1 MHHIR
6 QDRFFNLLPGV
17 TDEQFKNSQFL
28 KLYDQTERC
37 PSCSS
42 VINSLL
48 TLQVINNRSH
58 PILRSIK
65 NEPDAY
71 DTIKV
76 YTSNFDFGSMKFYKY
91 VNEQL
96 MNDDKKILA
105 NLIPFIR
112 RATNQIN
119 HNSTTE
125 DCILYRGMHLND
137 QQRQFFTIGKFFRFP
152 GFTTTTENIE
162 VARSFG
168 NTLFEIHI
176 LAPCHQVINVTN
188 ISYYE
193 EEREW
198 LFSPYSRFQVTGKK
212 DEFIILQSVDNL
224 LDIDENSSDNNEDKY
239 SSDTDETDF
248 VDSEI
253 SETREI
259 TSQNDDEDNTDSNDD
274 EDDLINGTTSQSSDQ
289 SESNDDTQN
298 SSDGN
303 SVKSSDDSETDY
315 SSDED
320 REF

>member
-48 TLQVINNRSH
+48 TLQVISNRSH

-71 DTIKV
+71 DTI
-76 YTSNFDFGSMKFYKY
+76 
-91 VNEQL
+91 
-96 MNDDKKILA
+96 KKILA

-188 ISYYE
+188 FSYYE
-193 EEREW
+193 EEKEW

-224 LDIDENSSDNNEDKY
+224 LDIDGNSSDNNEDKY

-274 EDDLINGTTSQSSDQ
+274 EDDLINDTTSQSSDQ

-298 SSDGN
+298 SSDAN